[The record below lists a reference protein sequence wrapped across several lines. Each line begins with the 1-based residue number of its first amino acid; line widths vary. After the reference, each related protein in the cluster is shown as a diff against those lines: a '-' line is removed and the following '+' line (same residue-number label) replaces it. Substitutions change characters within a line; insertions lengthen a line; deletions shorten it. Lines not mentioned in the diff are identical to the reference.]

1 MKLTFDQQ
9 NRKKNIEKEHSTFI
23 VAYFGIF
30 MVLLHRI
37 RLIGSAHSSQFM
49 EWYNSGIT
57 TLNQAICA
65 PNIFKT

>member
-1 MKLTFDQQ
+1 M
-9 NRKKNIEKEHSTFI
+9 EHSTFI
-23 VAYFGIF
+23 VAYFSIF

-37 RLIGSAHSSQFM
+37 RLIGPAHSSQFM
-49 EWYNSGIT
+49 EWYNSDIT

>member
-23 VAYFGIF
+23 VAYFSIF

-37 RLIGSAHSSQFM
+37 RLIGPAHSSQFM
-49 EWYNSGIT
+49 EWYNSDIT